1 MPWKRVSAA
10 PLADKAEERGH
21 QVPCPFV
28 QLTRPCR
35 FPTAHLQEDT
45 RGCGRTSSAVAVV
58 WDAGE
63 YAQGIVIPHCDDYG
77 AIGAH
82 GPSWQLQ
89 DGGRERDGSEQG
101 YPKRQAS
108 GGEHS
113 QRTKQYLPQLQ
124 GFSVFGP
131 VDKEQRRVGP
141 IRTPDCAL
149 HPYWKEGLGRHFANL
164 RRICGRQEDAAESEG
179 DVRQQGHPSP
189 FALSCPSFWLLGS
202 WTYILSRGH

>member
-89 DGGRERDGSEQG
+89 DGGRERDSDQNRATPRGKRVGENTASAPSSTFPNSKGSPSLVQLT
-101 YPKRQAS
+101 KSS
-108 GGEHS
+108 GGLARLGH
-113 QRTKQYLPQLQ
+113 LIVPCIPI
-124 GFSVFGP
+124 G
-131 VDKEQRRVGP
+131 RRVSGGISP
-141 IRTPDCAL
+141 TCAGSV
-149 HPYWKEGLGRHFANL
+149 EGRKT
-164 RRICGRQEDAAESEG
+164 Q
-179 DVRQQGHPSP
+179 PSQK
-189 FALSCPSFWLLGS
+189 G
-202 WTYILSRGH
+202 T